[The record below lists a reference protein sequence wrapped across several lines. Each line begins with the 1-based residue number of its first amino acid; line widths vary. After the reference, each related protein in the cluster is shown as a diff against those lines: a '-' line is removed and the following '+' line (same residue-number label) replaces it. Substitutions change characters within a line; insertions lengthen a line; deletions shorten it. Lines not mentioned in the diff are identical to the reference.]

1 MLIDD
6 IIEQLCSKLS
16 SKDEPITRRSVNR
29 IIQNAI
35 DDLGL
40 IEYDRDAVIYAYGI
54 VYKII
59 TARQVP
65 TEFKEQTGSV
75 SRLIK
80 QIMLEKDDTKQE
92 QIQVPKKSVKE
103 TKSVQRQT
111 KRKQKYLDIKILPDN
126 FYIKL
131 QNQINDAYHCKVYS
145 AVTILI
151 RKFLEN
157 LIVDI
162 LRKKY
167 GDKPP
172 GLELYFNI
180 HNNRYHDFSFL
191 LEKLEEKVK
200 LEDFKSLPALNKSFI
215 DKINV
220 YRNKGNLSVHTLEI
234 DFTKED
240 IDIDKS
246 KIQLILEVLIR
257 VFNLC

>member
-1 MLIDD
+1 MLVDE
-6 IIEQLCSKLS
+6 IIEQLRLKLS
-16 SKDEPITRRSVNR
+16 KKDEPITRRSVNR
-29 IIQNAI
+29 IVQNTI
-35 DDLGL
+35 DNLGL
-40 IEYDRDAVIYAYGI
+40 VEYERDAVIFAYGI

-65 TEFKEQTGSV
+65 TDFKEQTGIV
-75 SRLIK
+75 SRLLK
-80 QIMLEKDDTKQE
+80 QKLTVKDDTLQKQF
-92 QIQVPKKSVKE
+92 QVPKKIVKE
-103 TKSVQRQT
+103 TKSIPKQT

-131 QNQINDAYHCKVYS
+131 QDQINKVYKAQVYT

-172 GLELYFNI
+172 GLELYFNM
-180 HNNRYHDFSFL
+180 HNNRYHDFGFL